1 VLIANYG
8 SKPCLAGHG
17 VRRPSSGRRVSAN
30 SCSMSNAT
38 VTLAFLTYTVDGC
51 KLGGWVVTH
60 RQSYVEGTLDTDR
73 QRRLQELPGWTWHP
87 AADMWEEGFKLTP
100 GLRQTPR

>member
-1 VLIANYG
+1 
-8 SKPCLAGHG
+8 
-17 VRRPSSGRRVSAN
+17 
-30 SCSMSNAT
+30 MSNAT

-51 KLGGWVVTH
+51 KLGGWVVTQ

-73 QRRLQELPGWTWHP
+73 RRRLQELPGWTWHP
-87 AADMWEEGFKLTP
+87 KADMWEEGFKLTP